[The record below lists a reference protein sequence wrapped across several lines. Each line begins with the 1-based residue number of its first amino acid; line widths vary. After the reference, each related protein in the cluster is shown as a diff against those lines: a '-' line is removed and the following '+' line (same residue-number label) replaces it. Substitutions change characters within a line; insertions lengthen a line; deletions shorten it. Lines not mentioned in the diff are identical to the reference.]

1 MNSSLMCCARSASAA
16 ESSEPSEKEE
26 EEEEDEVAIASPT
39 EIENEVGG
47 TDTSER
53 GFDLRRLSTN
63 IVVIIHRLC
72 AQRYPDDVFKENERF
87 RRYII
92 VSPKRE

>member
-1 MNSSLMCCARSASAA
+1 M
-16 ESSEPSEKEE
+16 
-26 EEEEDEVAIASPT
+26 
-39 EIENEVGG
+39 
-47 TDTSER
+47 
-53 GFDLRRLSTN
+53 RRLSI
-63 IVVIIHRLC
+63 IVDVIVHRLC